1 LRDTGLQK
9 NSHQTAKGT
18 LYLTIAQVVLL
29 GSGYII
35 HFGLARMVSV
45 EQYGRFGIIL
55 SILLIVQ
62 YFVIK
67 GVPDAVAKF
76 VAEGRDVES
85 IKKKGMKIQ
94 LYLSLIL
101 YIILFITAPLIAQ
114 ILNDESLTRYI
125 WLGSLLIIG
134 RAFLSIYNGILNG
147 MKKYSKSS
155 KVLIIYHIL
164 RIIFVFTL
172 VLLGFEI
179 FGAIMGYIIALFIAT
194 LFAYKYSKIKLSGGE
209 ISTKDL
215 LLFSYPMVIFTF
227 SYILIMNLS
236 LFFVANIT
244 NNPCDVAYF
253 TAASTIA
260 GISYTIFLALSFTI
274 YPSISKSIKHGAVEQ
289 TKSYINYFSRYSFMI
304 LLPISVIVYKTS
316 GDIITLFYPGEFIA
330 GSGALGILIFG
341 ISFIS
346 IFVIFA
352 SIINTAGDSKP
363 SMMVGLSL
371 IPISVVTNFIL
382 INKYGMVGGAMA
394 TTITGFV
401 GMVTA
406 GIIAKKLF
414 KTLIPFSSLIKIC
427 SAAGI
432 IFVILNFFQVS
443 GIMILLVD
451 ASVFI
456 GYFGILYLFGEFKK
470 EDFDIIKGSLNIKN
484 KT

>member
-1 LRDTGLQK
+1 MQK

-55 SILLIVQ
+55 AILVIVQ

-114 ILNDESLTRYI
+114 ILNDEALTMYI

-147 MKKYSKSS
+147 LKKYSKSS

-164 RIIFVFTL
+164 RVTFVFTL

-179 FGAIMGYIIALFIAT
+179 FGVIMGYILALFIAT
-194 LFAYKYSKIKLSGGE
+194 LFAYKYSKTKLRGTD
-209 ISTKDL
+209 ISTKDIL
-215 LLFSYPMVIFTF
+215 SFSYPMVIFTF
-227 SYILIMNLS
+227 SYILIMNLDI
-236 LFFVANIT
+236 LFVANIT
-244 NNPCDVAYF
+244 NNSNDVAYF

-260 GISYTIFLALSFTI
+260 GVAYTILMALSFTI
-274 YPSISKSIKHGAVEQ
+274 YPSISKSIKQGDMEQ
-289 TKSYINYFSRYSFMI
+289 TKSYINYFTRYAFMI
-304 LLPISVIVYKTS
+304 LLPLSVIVYKTS
-316 GDIITLFYPGEFIA
+316 EDIITLFYPGEYIA
-330 GSGALGILIFG
+330 GSEALGILIFG

-346 IFVIFA
+346 MFIIFA

-363 SMMVGLSL
+363 SMIVGLCL
-371 IPISVVTNFIL
+371 IPISIVTNYIL
-382 INKYGMVGGAMA
+382 INKYGMAGGAMA
-394 TTITGFV
+394 TTITGFI
-401 GMVTA
+401 GMIA
-406 GIIAKKLF
+406 IGLIAKSIF

-427 SAAGI
+427 SASGI
-432 IFVILNFFQVS
+432 VYVILNFFPAS
-443 GIMILLVD
+443 GIIILMVD
-451 ASVFI
+451 VLVFI

-470 EDFDIIKGSLNIKN
+470 EDFDIIKGSLDIKN
-484 KT
+484 KK

>member
-1 LRDTGLQK
+1 
-9 NSHQTAKGT
+9 
-18 LYLTIAQVVLL
+18 
-29 GSGYII
+29 
-35 HFGLARMVSV
+35 MVSV

-55 SILLIVQ
+55 AILVIVQ

-114 ILNDESLTRYI
+114 ILNDEALTMYI

-147 MKKYSKSS
+147 LKKYSKSS

-164 RIIFVFTL
+164 RVTFVFTL

-179 FGAIMGYIIALFIAT
+179 FGVIMGYILALFIAT
-194 LFAYKYSKIKLSGGE
+194 LFAYKYSKTKLRGTD
-209 ISTKDL
+209 ISTKDIL
-215 LLFSYPMVIFTF
+215 SFSYPMVIFTF
-227 SYILIMNLS
+227 SYILIMNLDI
-236 LFFVANIT
+236 LFVANIT
-244 NNPCDVAYF
+244 NNSNDVAYF

-260 GISYTIFLALSFTI
+260 GVAYTILMALSFTI
-274 YPSISKSIKHGAVEQ
+274 YPSISKSIKQGDMEQ
-289 TKSYINYFSRYSFMI
+289 TKSYINYFTRYAFMI
-304 LLPISVIVYKTS
+304 LLPLSVIVYKTS
-316 GDIITLFYPGEFIA
+316 EDIITLFYPGEYIA
-330 GSGALGILIFG
+330 GSEALGILIFG

-346 IFVIFA
+346 MFIIFA

-363 SMMVGLSL
+363 SMIVGLCL
-371 IPISVVTNFIL
+371 IPISIVTNYIL
-382 INKYGMVGGAMA
+382 INKYGMAGGAMA
-394 TTITGFV
+394 TTITGFI
-401 GMVTA
+401 GMIA
-406 GIIAKKLF
+406 IGLIAKSIF

-427 SAAGI
+427 SASGI
-432 IFVILNFFQVS
+432 VYVILNFFPAS
-443 GIMILLVD
+443 GIIILMVD
-451 ASVFI
+451 VLVFI

-470 EDFDIIKGSLNIKN
+470 EDFDIIKGSLDIKN
-484 KT
+484 KK